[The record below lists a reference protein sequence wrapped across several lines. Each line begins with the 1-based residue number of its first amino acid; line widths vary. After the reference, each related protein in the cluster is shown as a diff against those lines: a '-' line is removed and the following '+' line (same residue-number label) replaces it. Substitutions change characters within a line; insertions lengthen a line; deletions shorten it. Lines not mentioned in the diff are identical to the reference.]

1 MRTTRDDTIEGAPIV
16 PPSNAGTTV
25 EGDPVVAPT
34 TTTIPEQASDTV
46 PLQLDPVDVTAKAP
60 AANNNPTA
68 NTSPVATEQTSPT
81 ANSNYQPTAPVGG
94 DDLTLM
100 IGNMSWS
107 GWQSVRLMRSLDT
120 IPANFD
126 IAVTERY
133 PTSPDID
140 IKPGDVC
147 KVQIGGDLVLTG
159 YIDRYR
165 AQVDP
170 TTHTVEIIGRSKSAD
185 LVDCAA
191 FIGDKD
197 PNKEQ
202 YQLPPGNT
210 LSVVKALAAPYGI
223 EVNST
228 AGDGVAIPKY
238 PISLGETA
246 WELID
251 RITKYSQVV
260 VYDMPDGSLMMATAG
275 EEAMASGFV
284 QGVNIERAEVDFTMD
299 QRYSIYEGFQT
310 AVLGLTLDGAA
321 NVPPSAIATDTAV
334 TRFRKKII
342 ISEQNDTN
350 GAIIDKRVNWE
361 AARRAGRSTSVLLT
375 CDSWRDTSNNLWTPN
390 HIADVQLP
398 ALKIADVAW
407 VIGQVTYI
415 KDENGRHAEVLLMPA
430 NAFLPEPLAFIPIA
444 PTLHDMNADKTG
456 NPATNPTTQTP
467 TDTPPATSI
476 DPPTVEGDPVVQPPA
491 APLDLGGNP
500 QSQITGG
507 GTVP

>member
-16 PPSNAGTTV
+16 
-25 EGDPVVAPT
+25 T
-34 TTTIPEQASDTV
+34 TTTPGDFIEPPAATTTVPEQASDTTV
-46 PLQLDPVDVTAKAP
+46 LQLDPVEVTAP
-60 AANNNPTA
+60 AVTAAQNNPTA
-68 NTSPVATEQTSPT
+68 QSNPAPAAPYQQQTP
-81 ANSNYQPTAPVGG
+81 AYQAAAPVGG
-94 DDLTLM
+94 DDLTLI
-100 IGNMSWS
+100 IGNTSWS
-107 GWQSVRLMRSLDT
+107 GWTSVRLMRSLDT
-120 IPANFD
+120 VPANFD
-126 IAVTERY
+126 IQVTEKY
-133 PTSPDID
+133 PASPDID

-165 AQVDP
+165 AQVSP
-170 TTHTVEIIGRSKSAD
+170 SAHTVEIIGRSKSAD

-191 FIGDKD
+191 FIGEKD
-197 PNKEQ
+197 PSKEQ

-223 EVNST
+223 AVNST

-284 QGVNIERAEVDFTMD
+284 QGVNIEHAEVDFTMD

-350 GAIIDKRVNWE
+350 GDIISRRVNWE
-361 AARRAGRSTSVLLT
+361 AARRAGRSTAVTLV
-375 CDSWRDTSNNLWTPN
+375 CDSWRDTSNNLWAPN
-390 HIADVQLP
+390 HIASVKLP

-415 KDENGRHAEVLLMPA
+415 KDLDGRHAEVLLMPA

-444 PTLHDMNADKTG
+444 PTLNDMGADQT
-456 NPATNPTTQTP
+456 TNPTTQNP
-467 TDTPPATSI
+467 TD
-476 DPPTVEGDPVVQPPA
+476 
-491 APLDLGGNP
+491 APSAPDGIVSP
-500 QSQITGG
+500 
-507 GTVP
+507 

>member
-1 MRTTRDDTIEGAPIV
+1 MRSTRDDTIEGAPIV
-16 PPSNAGTTV
+16 PSSTV
-25 EGDPVVAPT
+25 EGAPVVAPT
-34 TTTIPEQASDTV
+34 TTTVPEQASDTV

-60 AANNNPTA
+60 AAGNNPTA
-68 NTSPVATEQTSPT
+68 QTNPT
-81 ANSNYQPTAPVGG
+81 PAYQQQTPAYQAAAPVGG
-94 DDLTLM
+94 DDLTLI
-100 IGNMSWS
+100 IGNTSWS
-107 GWQSVRLMRSLDT
+107 GWTSVRLMRSLDT
-120 IPANFD
+120 VPANFD
-126 IAVTERY
+126 IQVTERY
-133 PTSPDID
+133 PNQPDID

-165 AQVDP
+165 AQVSP
-170 TTHTVEIIGRSKSAD
+170 SAHTVEIIGRSKSAD

-202 YQLPPGNT
+202 YKLPPGNT
-210 LSVVKALAAPYGI
+210 LSVVKALAAPYGVT
-223 EVNST
+223 VNSE
-228 AGDGVAIPKY
+228 AGDGVPIPEY

-275 EEAMASGFV
+275 DEKMASGFV
-284 QGVNIERAEVDFTMD
+284 QGVNIEHAEVDFTMD

-310 AVLGLTLDGAA
+310 AVLGLTLEGGA
-321 NVPPSAIATDTAV
+321 NVLPAAPPVADPAV

-350 GAIIDKRVNWE
+350 GDLVRRRVNWE
-361 AARRAGRSTSVLLT
+361 AARRAGRSTSVLVT
-375 CDSWRDTSNNLWTPN
+375 CDSWRDTSNNLWAPN
-390 HIADVQLP
+390 HIASVNLP
-398 ALKIADVAW
+398 ALKIANVSW

-430 NAFLPEPLAFIPIA
+430 NAFLPEPLTFIPIA
-444 PTLHDMNADKTG
+444 PTLHDMNADQG

-467 TDTPPATSI
+467 TD
-476 DPPTVEGDPVVQPPA
+476 
-491 APLDLGGNP
+491 APGAGP
-500 QSQITGG
+500 QGIVS
-507 GTVP
+507 P